1 MANCKN
7 TYWNIWLFLRLTFC
21 CMHLWQTGIG
31 LKQEYNKLT
40 SLNKNT
46 YFDENASVKV
56 LKVNCLVNFSSIEN
70 DDCSGHLEKGGNQE
84 GVRYL
89 WEDGNFALL
98 TLNQIF
104 FTSTIWFVGYDDMKV
119 IWGYICC
126 ATSTSRILNWGIL
139 PVQFLE
145 TCTREI

>member
-1 MANCKN
+1 MWFP
-7 TYWNIWLFLRLTFC
+7 TYSRGRGKICIAIIHLMNEFKMLYWWQTAKIHLGTSDSFWGLLWFTFC
-21 CMHLWQTGIG
+21 CMHLWRTGTG

-56 LKVNCLVNFSSIEN
+56 LKVNCLVHFSSIEN

-84 GVRYL
+84 GVGYL

-104 FTSTIWFVGYDDMKV
+104 FPSTIWFVGHDDMK
-119 IWGYICC
+119 
-126 ATSTSRILNWGIL
+126 
-139 PVQFLE
+139 
-145 TCTREI
+145 